1 VTAKLL
7 PIILALAFAP
17 GCGGSDKLKRP
28 PGPNEVVM
36 SEYEFT
42 PRAATVKRGTELNV
56 RNDGEI
62 AHNLTIGRSGS
73 AAKLIGTASFLGGR
87 SEKLR
92 VDLPPGR
99 YQMVCTVPGHEQLGM
114 AGSLAVK

>member
-1 VTAKLL
+1 
-7 PIILALAFAP
+7 
-17 GCGGSDKLKRP
+17 
-28 PGPNEVVM
+28 M

-62 AHNLTIGRSGS
+62 AHNLTIKRSGS
-73 AAKLIGTASFLGGR
+73 AAKLIGTDSFLGGR

-92 VDLPPGR
+92 VDLPPGPYR
-99 YQMVCTVPGHEQLGM
+99 MVCTVPGHEQLGM